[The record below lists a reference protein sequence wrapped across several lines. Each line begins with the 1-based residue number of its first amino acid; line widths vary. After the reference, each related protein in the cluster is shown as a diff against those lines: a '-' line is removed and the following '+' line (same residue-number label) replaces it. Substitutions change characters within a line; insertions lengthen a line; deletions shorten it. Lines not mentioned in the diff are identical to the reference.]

1 MPQWRRRCLWSS
13 AGLGIQERHIG
24 GVMDG
29 LHAIQGR
36 CGPASMRGGKGH
48 DQDAD
53 PWRRRRG
60 TPLHTSPLTLYA
72 TPQRLHVI
80 EHTRHVAP
88 CASSSTGMTAP
99 IQRIDPPQTSRSRR
113 RRRSTSAGDPL
124 SSTVAPPFPS
134 CRSNRVPPP
143 PSKMNLGGSEERR
156 RGGGREGMRWK
167 PWAEGM

>member
-1 MPQWRRRCLWSS
+1 MPQWLRRCLWSS

-99 IQRIDPPQTSRSRR
+99 IQRIDPPQTSRSHR

-156 RGGGREGMRWK
+156 GGGREGMRWK

>member
-143 PSKMNLGGSEERR
+143 PSKMNLGDRKSVV
-156 RGGGREGMRWK
+156 
-167 PWAEGM
+167 